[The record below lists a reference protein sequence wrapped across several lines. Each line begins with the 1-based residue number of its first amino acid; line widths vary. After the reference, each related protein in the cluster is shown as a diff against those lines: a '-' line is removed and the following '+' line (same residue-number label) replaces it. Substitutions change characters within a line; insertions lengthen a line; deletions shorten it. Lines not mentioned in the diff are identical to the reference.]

1 MNIDKV
7 FIEWH
12 NYPNMACYN
21 DVSCNSTKKV
31 IELTGC
37 VWKGKIKKKITWL
50 RLLVYNVFNSKA
62 WFQLNHSCA
71 LIFGQLCKDVLMTDW
86 LF

>member
-21 DVSCNSTKKV
+21 DVSCNSTVKV
-31 IELTGC
+31 IQFNGWVL
-37 VWKGKIKKKITWL
+37 KIKEK
-50 RLLVYNVFNSKA
+50 
-62 WFQLNHSCA
+62 
-71 LIFGQLCKDVLMTDW
+71 
-86 LF
+86 

>member
-21 DVSCNSTKKV
+21 DVSCNSTEKKI

-37 VWKGKIKKKITWL
+37 VWKEK
-50 RLLVYNVFNSKA
+50 
-62 WFQLNHSCA
+62 
-71 LIFGQLCKDVLMTDW
+71 
-86 LF
+86 

>member
-21 DVSCNSTKKV
+21 DVSCNSTVKV
-31 IELTGC
+31 IELTEC
-37 VWKGKIKKKITWL
+37 VWKGKIKKIT
-50 RLLVYNVFNSKA
+50 
-62 WFQLNHSCA
+62 
-71 LIFGQLCKDVLMTDW
+71 
-86 LF
+86 

>member
-21 DVSCNSTKKV
+21 DVSCNSTVKV

-37 VWKGKIKKKITWL
+37 VWKGKIKKNYIKISFFFYTNHCRRGGRKPPWKLGAVAAPRL
-50 RLLVYNVFNSKA
+50 RR
-62 WFQLNHSCA
+62 CCR
-71 LIFGQLCKDVLMTDW
+71 G
-86 LF
+86 

>member
-1 MNIDKV
+1 MQRIPFKQQIKQLMHYEHRQG

-21 DVSCNSTKKV
+21 DVSCNSTEKV

-37 VWKGKIKKKITWL
+37 VWKEK
-50 RLLVYNVFNSKA
+50 
-62 WFQLNHSCA
+62 
-71 LIFGQLCKDVLMTDW
+71 
-86 LF
+86 

>member
-21 DVSCNSTKKV
+21 DVSCNSTEKSNWIDRV
-31 IELTGC
+31 
-37 VWKGKIKKKITWL
+37 
-50 RLLVYNVFNSKA
+50 RLERKNTSK
-62 WFQLNHSCA
+62 FPFFFIIIIIII
-71 LIFGQLCKDVLMTDW
+71 IF
-86 LF
+86 FI

>member
-21 DVSCNSTKKV
+21 DVSCNSTEKV

-37 VWKGKIKKKITWL
+37 VWKIKEK
-50 RLLVYNVFNSKA
+50 
-62 WFQLNHSCA
+62 
-71 LIFGQLCKDVLMTDW
+71 
-86 LF
+86 